1 MIMKKIFTLLM
12 MFCAALGMQAQDKY
26 VVAGASTLLGEN
38 WNADTEINVMTTAD
52 NGATYTLEKQG
63 VKLQKGNN
71 YEFKVVKVEGEG
83 NKIWYGAGEDGNAN
97 YSVAVEA
104 DGEYTVKFT
113 FTVETTTASCEAT
126 KTGEAQFEEDVWTL
140 VGSSVLCGKSWDLED
155 ADGVNKFST
164 TDKIT
169 YTLVKEGLVLE
180 ADTPN
185 EFKIALNHSWDVAY
199 GKDGGKENNSLTV
212 DETATY
218 TVTFT
223 FVNDDTHLL
232 TAEAVK
238 TGEAV
243 VAEKTWTM
251 AGSAAELFG
260 TEWDPTNTDNDLTK
274 ISDGYYELV
283 KENVQLEAKD
293 YKFKVCANHAW
304 DESYGDN
311 GSDMV
316 LTVENAGLYNVTF
329 TFFSEAKTL
338 TAELGTASGIKNV
351 KMGSTNA
358 TVIYNL
364 QGQRVKDG
372 YRGIAIKN
380 GHKVVIK

>member
-1 MIMKKIFTLLM
+1 MKKIFTLLVM
-12 MFCAALGMQAQDKY
+12 LCAAVGMQAQEKY
-26 VVAGASTLLGEN
+26 VVAGAGTLLGES
-38 WNADTEINVMTTAD
+38 WNADTEVNVMTTAD
-52 NGATYTLEKQG
+52 NGDTYTLVKEG

-71 YEFKVVKVEGEG
+71 YEFKVVKVEGD
-83 NKIWYGAGEDGNAN
+83 NKTWYGTGDDGNTN
-97 YSVAVEA
+97 YSLAVEA
-104 DGEYTVKFT
+104 DGEYKVTFT
-113 FTVETTTASCEAT
+113 FDVISTTATCEAT
-126 KTGEAQFEEDVWTL
+126 KTGEAVFDEDVWTL

-169 YTLVKEGLVLE
+169 YTLVKENLILE

-199 GKDGGKENNSLTV
+199 GKDGGKDNNSLTV
-212 DETATY
+212 SETAKY

-232 TAEAVK
+232 TAVAVK
-238 TGEAV
+238 TGEAT

-251 AGSAAELFG
+251 AGSGVELFG
-260 TEWDPTNTDNDLTK
+260 TEWDPANTDNDLAK

-283 KENVQLEAKD
+283 KENVTLEAKD

-311 GSDMV
+311 GADMV

-338 TAELGTASGIKNV
+338 TAELGEASGIQNV
-351 KMGSTNA
+351 KLNNTNA
-358 TVIYNL
+358 NVIFNL
-364 QGQRVKDG
+364 KGQRVNAN

-380 GHKVVIK
+380 GHKMIVK

>member
-1 MIMKKIFTLLM
+1 MKKIFTLLVM
-12 MFCAALGMQAQDKY
+12 LCAAVGMQAQEKY
-26 VVAGASTLLGEN
+26 VVAGASTLLGES
-38 WNADTEINVMTTAD
+38 WNADTEVNVMTTAD
-52 NGATYTLEKQG
+52 EGFTYTLVKEG

-71 YEFKVVKVEGEG
+71 YEFKVVKVEGD
-83 NKIWYGAGEDGNAN
+83 NKTWYGTGDDGNTN
-97 YSVAVEA
+97 YSMAVEA
-104 DGEYTVKFT
+104 DGEYKVTFT
-113 FTVETTTASCEAT
+113 FDVISTTATCEAT
-126 KTGEAQFEEDVWTL
+126 KTGEAVFDEDVWTL

-169 YTLVKEGLVLE
+169 YTLVKENLVLE

-199 GKDGGKENNSLTV
+199 GKDGGKDNNSLTV
-212 DETATY
+212 SETAKY

-232 TAEAVK
+232 TAVAVK
-238 TGEAV
+238 TGEAT

-251 AGSAAELFG
+251 AGSGVELFG
-260 TEWDPTNTDNDLTK
+260 TEWDPANTDNDLAK

-283 KENVQLEAKD
+283 KENVTLEAKD

-311 GSDMV
+311 GADMV

-329 TFFSEAKTL
+329 TFLSEAKTL
-338 TAELGTASGIKNV
+338 TAELGEASGIQNV
-351 KMGSTNA
+351 KLNNTNA
-358 TVIYNL
+358 NVIFNL
-364 QGQRVKDG
+364 KGQRVNAN

-380 GHKVVIK
+380 GHKMIVK

>member
-1 MIMKKIFTLLM
+1 MKKIFTLLM

-71 YEFKVVKVEGEG
+71 YEFKVVKVEGE
-83 NKIWYGAGEDGNAN
+83 NKTWYGTGDDGNTN
-97 YSVAVEA
+97 YSLAVEA
-104 DGEYTVKFT
+104 DGEYKVTFT
-113 FTVETTTASCEAT
+113 FDVISTTATCEAT
-126 KTGEAQFEEDVWTL
+126 KTGEAVFDEDVWTL

-169 YTLVKEGLVLE
+169 YTLVKENLVLE

-199 GKDGGKENNSLTV
+199 GKDGGKDNNSLTV
-212 DETATY
+212 SETAKY

-232 TAEAVK
+232 TAVAVK
-238 TGEAV
+238 TGEAT

-251 AGSAAELFG
+251 AGSGVELFG
-260 TEWDPTNTDNDLTK
+260 TEWDPANTDNDLAK

-283 KENVQLEAKD
+283 KENVTLEAKD

-311 GSDMV
+311 GADMV

-338 TAELGTASGIKNV
+338 TAELGEASGIQNV
-351 KMGSTNA
+351 KLNNTNA
-358 TVIYNL
+358 NVIFNL
-364 QGQRVKDG
+364 KGQRVNAN

-380 GHKVVIK
+380 GHKMIVK